1 MHIKCNQYYLWYFY
15 HLYFCSKCKGSAA
28 LFNYKYGVTCAWQ
41 TYHSHNPLSYT
52 SATFNCPDFFH
63 HLELKESNCVY
74 SCTQCLWVHSTPWF
88 RWHFLFQQK
97 PLQQFQWGSELCKVK
112 LSHNCGQGVMPVIA
126 VFSRRPVCATHSSEN
141 LSGAGWPQFVIIC

>member
-63 HLELKESNCVY
+63 HLELKESN
-74 SCTQCLWVHSTPWF
+74 SCTLVLSVY
-88 RWHFLFQQK
+88 
-97 PLQQFQWGSELCKVK
+97 GSIQHHDSDDIFFFNRSLY
-112 LSHNCGQGVMPVIA
+112 SN
-126 VFSRRPVCATHSSEN
+126 F
-141 LSGAGWPQFVIIC
+141 SGAVNSARWSCHITVVKEWCLSLLCFLGGLYVLLIPLRICLELADHNL